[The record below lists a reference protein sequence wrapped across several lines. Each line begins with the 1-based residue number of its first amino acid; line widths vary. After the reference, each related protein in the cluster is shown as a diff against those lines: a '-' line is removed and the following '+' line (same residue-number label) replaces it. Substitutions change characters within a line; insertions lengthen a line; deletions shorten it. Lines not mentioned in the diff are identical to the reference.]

1 MEYKKISQLLIDPNK
16 KTKLNFDGVNFSS
29 ENSKIELNSEIL
41 NMHVNDETTDDI
53 TKKQYWENDIE
64 SAINNSSFIK
74 NINKIFC
81 PSDNFTNLNNQ
92 E

>member
-1 MEYKKISQLLIDPNK
+1 MNEKKI
-16 KTKLNFDGVNFSS
+16 
-29 ENSKIELNSEIL
+29 
-41 NMHVNDETTDDI
+41 DDI

-64 SAINNSSFIK
+64 NAINNSSFIK

>member
-1 MEYKKISQLLIDPNK
+1 MNYQKTFQKLLKQMNEKKI
-16 KTKLNFDGVNFSS
+16 
-29 ENSKIELNSEIL
+29 
-41 NMHVNDETTDDI
+41 DDI

-64 SAINNSSFIK
+64 NAINNSSFIK

>member
-1 MEYKKISQLLIDPNK
+1 MDYQKTFEKLLKQMNDKKI
-16 KTKLNFDGVNFSS
+16 
-29 ENSKIELNSEIL
+29 
-41 NMHVNDETTDDI
+41 DDI

-74 NINKIFC
+74 NINKILNT
-81 PSDNFTNLNNQ
+81 SNNFTDLNNQ